1 MESIKS
7 TIRFRNE
14 AEIEN
19 MNKAREMHSD
29 KTDNDIFNIAIDTL
43 VNKVQEMKNEVSEL
57 SKNRALEREKFQ
69 ELQKSVKKLFDAET
83 QSFLAKNEIFKKA
96 EIIKE

>member
-1 MESIKS
+1 MKIQKS

-14 AEIEN
+14 TEIEN

-69 ELQKSVKKLFDAET
+69 ELKNLAIDLFNAENT
-83 QSFLAKNEIFKKA
+83 AFLRKQSLFKNLD
-96 EIIKE
+96 IIE